1 MQEILLVTK
10 SVTSRTKIPYLWM
23 VTETFRMSSNEIL
36 GPVLAGYCC
45 WQYPFQLNLFSRD
58 IVKVMISICL
68 KRQSAQ

>member
-45 WQYPFQLNLFSRD
+45 WQYPFQFNLFSRD
-58 IVKVMISICL
+58 IVKAMISICL
-68 KRQSAQ
+68 KRQSA